1 MKQTYKK
8 LARLL
13 MTTMMTV
20 GLMLAGQTGMA
31 GTTSGTKTFDKG
43 ENLQVTS
50 DVKAAVDFL
59 GVVGPH
65 AGRLRLLRGS
75 PGEAPLR
82 RRDGSPLGQGSPVFG
97 GRDGGILADKKAA
110 NPIHYISKTSAPML
124 LMHGTADTIVSPSQ
138 TDLLY
143 QALQQ
148 KGIPSERYLVTGAAH
163 GGKYWVQEPVLNII
177 TDFFDRYLK

>member
-13 MTTMMTV
+13 MTTMMTG

-50 DVKAAVDFL
+50 DVKAAVDL
-59 GVVGPH
+59 YGLSDLTQVGSDYSEEVQ
-65 AGRLRLLRGS
+65 AK
-75 PGEAPLR
+75 
-82 RRDGSPLGQGSPVFG
+82 
-97 GRDGGILADKKAA
+97 RDGGILADKKAAEAA